1 MNAYDM
7 ILTRKSVR
15 SYTGAH
21 VDDELVE
28 KIMLAGTRAP
38 SGMANEPW
46 RFAVVR
52 DPKVKGEI
60 AQLTKHTKVLEGADV
75 LICLFMDNSVGY
87 NATKDANT
95 IGACAENMLLAA
107 AGLGL
112 GAVWLGLHPIQEA
125 EEAMRQMLAIP
136 EEVVPFAVVSIGHPG
151 EQKAPH
157 EAYEAERVHW
167 ERFGKE
173 AAR

>member
-107 AGLGL
+107 HALGL
-112 GAVWLGLHPIQEA
+112 GAVWIA
-125 EEAMRQMLAIP
+125 EILKNKEQVTELCGVDGSRYDLIVVIP
-136 EEVVPFAVVSIGHPG
+136 VGYS
-151 EQKAPH
+151 
-157 EAYEAERVHW
+157 AESADPNPRKNSVADCVIS
-167 ERFGKE
+167 RK
-173 AAR
+173 

>member
-7 ILTRKSVR
+7 LLTRKSVR

-52 DPKVKGEI
+52 DPRSRGR
-60 AQLTKHTKVLEGADV
+60 
-75 LICLFMDNSVGY
+75 S
-87 NATKDANT
+87 
-95 IGACAENMLLAA
+95 
-107 AGLGL
+107 
-112 GAVWLGLHPIQEA
+112 P
-125 EEAMRQMLAIP
+125 
-136 EEVVPFAVVSIGHPG
+136 S
-151 EQKAPH
+151 
-157 EAYEAERVHW
+157 
-167 ERFGKE
+167 
-173 AAR
+173 